1 METPVVR
8 WEAPPTVS
16 RKGRTP
22 DAKYVQ
28 IAEMLM
34 ARPNE
39 WALVLEQGHQT
50 TAARIRSGR
59 ISAFRPRGKFEA
71 TARETDEQGRC
82 KVYARY
88 IG

>member
-1 METPVVR
+1 MSEVVFETPPAVV
-8 WEAPPTVS
+8 

-22 DAKYVQ
+22 DSKYVE
-28 IAEMLM
+28 IAQQLM

-39 WALVLEQGHQT
+39 WAIVLERGHQT

-59 ISAFRPRGKFEA
+59 IAAFRPKGKFEA

-88 IG
+88 VG